1 MTTQDATAAP
11 LAAPAA
17 RPWAGWALV
26 LLASV
31 VLSASPVVARG
42 VLRSGMDPTLL
53 LMLRF
58 WLATALL
65 GAVLALRAP
74 ALMRINRR
82 GLQKCAF
89 AGLLAGLD
97 TLAFFY
103 ALQRLDASLAVML
116 SSFYP
121 LLVLVWLRLRGE
133 PFTVLDL
140 IRLAMGIGGVYFLT
154 GLGQTADWLGVL
166 LIGFST
172 MTYSLFIVVLPTLQ
186 PAIDTNTSAFYVVTS
201 MTVYFTLFWLL
212 QGAHWQP
219 PATEGWLAVV
229 WLAVL
234 GVVVHRLLLFAGIA
248 RIGSAETALLAPVD
262 ILLTIVW
269 SLLFLGERVQALQ
282 WLGGSL
288 ILLSAML
295 ALLRLNRTRRRV
307 LRKRA
312 PML

>member
-1 MTTQDATAAP
+1 MTVRDATAAP

-26 LLASV
+26 LLASI

-53 LMLRF
+53 LMVRF

-74 ALMRINRR
+74 ALLRINRH

-89 AGLLAGLD
+89 AALLATFD

-103 ALQRLDASLAVML
+103 ALQRLEASLTVML

-133 PFTVLDL
+133 PFTVLDV
-140 IRLAMGIGGVYFLT
+140 IRLAMGIGGVYFLI
-154 GLGQTADWLGVL
+154 GLGQTADWIGVL
-166 LIGFST
+166 LIGLST
-172 MTYSLFIVVLPTLQ
+172 LTYSLFIVVLPTLQ
-186 PAIDTNTSAFYVVTS
+186 PAIDTNTSAFYVVAG
-201 MTVYFTLFWLL
+201 MTVFFTVFWLL

-219 PATEGWLAVV
+219 PTTEGWLAVV
-229 WLAVL
+229 WLAVF

-262 ILLTIVW
+262 ILLTILW
-269 SLLFLGERVQALQ
+269 SVLFLGERVQALQ

-295 ALLRLNRTRRRV
+295 ALLRLSRTRLRV

-312 PML
+312 PMI

>member
-42 VLRSGMDPTLL
+42 VLRGGMDPTLL

-74 ALMRINRR
+74 ALLRINRR
-82 GLQKCAF
+82 GLQRCAF
-89 AGLLAGLD
+89 AALLAGLD

-103 ALQRLDASLAVML
+103 ALQRLEASLAVML

-186 PAIDTNTSAFYVVTS
+186 PAIDTNTSAFYVVAS

>member
-1 MTTQDATAAP
+1 MTADEVIGAQV
-11 LAAPAA
+11 AAPAA
-17 RPWAGWALV
+17 RPWAGWTLV

-31 VLSASPVVARG
+31 VLSTSPVVARG
-42 VLRSGMDPTLL
+42 VMRSGMDPALL

-65 GAVLALRAP
+65 GALLALRAP
-74 ALMRINRR
+74 ALLRIDRY
-82 GLQKCAF
+82 GLKKCMK

-121 LLVLVWLRLRGE
+121 LLVLLWLRLRGE
-133 PFTVLDL
+133 RFTLLDA
-140 IRLAMGIGGVYFLT
+140 IRLAMGIVGVFFLT
-154 GLGQTADWLGVL
+154 GLGQTAEWIGMA
-166 LIGFST
+166 LIGFS
-172 MTYSLFIVVLPTLQ
+172 MLTYSLFIVVLPTLQ
-186 PAIDTNTSAFYVVTS
+186 PAIDTTTSAFYVIS
-201 MTVYFTLFWLL
+201 SQTVYFTLFWLV

-219 PATEGWLAVV
+219 PTTAGWLAVV
-229 WLAVL
+229 WLAVF
-234 GVVVHRLLLFAGIA
+234 GVVLHRLLLFAGIA

-262 ILLTIVW
+262 ILLTIIW
-269 SLLFLGERVQALQ
+269 SILFLGERVLALQ

-295 ALLRLNRTRRRV
+295 ALLRLSHTSLRV
-307 LRKRA
+307 RRKRA
-312 PML
+312 PMI

>member
-1 MTTQDATAAP
+1 MTADEVIGAQV
-11 LAAPAA
+11 AAPAA
-17 RPWAGWALV
+17 RPWAGWTLV

-31 VLSASPVVARG
+31 VLSTSPVVARS
-42 VLRSGMDPTLL
+42 VMRSGMDPALL

-65 GAVLALRAP
+65 GALLALRAP
-74 ALMRINRR
+74 ALLRIDRY
-82 GLQKCAF
+82 GLEKCMK

-121 LLVLVWLRLRGE
+121 LLVLLWLRLRGE
-133 PFTVLDL
+133 RFTLLDA
-140 IRLAMGIGGVYFLT
+140 IRLATGIVGVFFLT
-154 GLGQTADWLGVL
+154 GLGQTAEWIGMA
-166 LIGFST
+166 LIGFS
-172 MTYSLFIVVLPTLQ
+172 MLTYSLFIVVLPTLQ
-186 PAIDTNTSAFYVVTS
+186 PAIDTTTSAFYVIS
-201 MTVYFTLFWLL
+201 SQTVYFTLFWLV

-219 PATEGWLAVV
+219 PTTAGWLAVV
-229 WLAVL
+229 WLAVF
-234 GVVVHRLLLFAGIA
+234 GVVLHRLLLFAGIA

-262 ILLTIVW
+262 ILLTIIW
-269 SLLFLGERVQALQ
+269 SILFLGERVLALQ

-295 ALLRLNRTRRRV
+295 ALLRLSHTSLRV
-307 LRKRA
+307 RRKRA
-312 PML
+312 PMI

>member
-1 MTTQDATAAP
+1 MTTDEVIGAQVAAP
-11 LAAPAA
+11 TA
-17 RPWAGWALV
+17 RPWAGWTLV

-31 VLSASPVVARG
+31 VLSTSPVVARG
-42 VLRSGMDPTLL
+42 VMRSGMDPALL

-65 GAVLALRAP
+65 GALLALRAP
-74 ALMRINRR
+74 ALLRIDRY
-82 GLQKCAF
+82 GLEKCMK

-121 LLVLVWLRLRGE
+121 LLVLLWLRLRGE
-133 PFTVLDL
+133 RFTLLDA
-140 IRLAMGIGGVYFLT
+140 IRLAMGIVGVFFLT
-154 GLGQTADWLGVL
+154 GLGQTAEWIGMA
-166 LIGFST
+166 LIGFS
-172 MTYSLFIVVLPTLQ
+172 MLTYSLFIVVLPTLQ
-186 PAIDTNTSAFYVVTS
+186 PAIDTTTSAFYVIS
-201 MTVYFTLFWLL
+201 SQTVYFTLFWLV

-219 PATEGWLAVV
+219 PTTAGWLAVV
-229 WLAVL
+229 WLAVF
-234 GVVVHRLLLFAGIA
+234 GVVLHRLLLFAGIA

-262 ILLTIVW
+262 ILLTIIW
-269 SLLFLGERVQALQ
+269 SILFLGERVLALQ

-295 ALLRLNRTRRRV
+295 ALLRLSHTSLRV
-307 LRKRA
+307 RRKRA
-312 PML
+312 PMI

>member
-1 MTTQDATAAP
+1 MTADEVIGAQV
-11 LAAPAA
+11 AAPAA
-17 RPWAGWALV
+17 RPWAGWTLV

-31 VLSASPVVARG
+31 VLSTSPVVARG
-42 VLRSGMDPTLL
+42 VMRSGMDPALL

-65 GAVLALRAP
+65 GALLALRAP
-74 ALMRINRR
+74 ALLRIDRY
-82 GLQKCAF
+82 GLEKCMK

-121 LLVLVWLRLRGE
+121 LLVLLWLRLRGE
-133 PFTVLDL
+133 RFTLLDA
-140 IRLAMGIGGVYFLT
+140 IRLAMGIVGVFFLT
-154 GLGQTADWLGVL
+154 GLGQTAEWIGMA
-166 LIGFST
+166 LIGFS
-172 MTYSLFIVVLPTLQ
+172 MLTYSLFIVVLPTLQ
-186 PAIDTNTSAFYVVTS
+186 PAIDTTTSAFYVIS
-201 MTVYFTLFWLL
+201 SQTVYFTLFWLV

-219 PATEGWLAVV
+219 PTTTGWLAVV
-229 WLAVL
+229 WLAVF
-234 GVVVHRLLLFAGIA
+234 GVVLHRLLLFAGIA

-262 ILLTIVW
+262 ILLTIIW
-269 SLLFLGERVQALQ
+269 SIIFLGERVLALQ

-295 ALLRLNRTRRRV
+295 ALLRLSHTSLRV
-307 LRKRA
+307 RRKRA
-312 PML
+312 PMI

>member
-1 MTTQDATAAP
+1 MTAQDATAAP

-31 VLSASPVVARG
+31 VLSASPVIARG

-65 GAVLALRAP
+65 GAVLMLRAP
-74 ALMRINRR
+74 ALLRINQR

-121 LLVLVWLRLRGE
+121 LLVLLWLRLRGE
-133 PFTVLDL
+133 PFTVLDV
-140 IRLAMGIGGVYFLT
+140 IRLGMGIGGVYFLT

-172 MTYSLFIVVLPTLQ
+172 ITYSLFIVVLPTLQ
-186 PAIDTNTSAFYVVTS
+186 PAIDTNTSAFYVVAS

-212 QGAHWQP
+212 QGARWQP
-219 PATEGWLAVV
+219 PTTEGWLAVV
-229 WLAVL
+229 WLAVF

-262 ILLTIVW
+262 ILLTILW

-295 ALLRLNRTRRRV
+295 ALLRLSHTSLRV
-307 LRKRA
+307 RRKRA
-312 PML
+312 PMI